1 MKTLRIS
8 LLATL
13 IIAIWVVGYA
23 NRPRAHLGAP
33 SLAPIAGPVEVGTVV
48 DSSYIV
54 RWSDYDLPISTGTAT
69 VDLFYTATNPPPN
82 YRGQPPVGLVGEPIT
97 LGIIEKDTRN
107 VYEWDTSTVAPGSYW
122 IWSRVNEPPGE
133 ENSGLQF
140 IEFSPGILTVAHPGD
155 PIHPAVFIT
164 RPGTPVAIAQED
176 YEVEFVVFDPDKS
189 SEVVVEAAPNNT
201 DDFYEIYREVVT
213 STRVS
218 FTWDTSM
225 QMNGDWKLRATVT
238 DQRGLSFVSHSRF
251 FVTVSRLFFPD
262 AGPIIDSGAIT
273 TDTGVQELQMLDS
286 GVQETRMRPPN
297 ETCACSH
304 TVNAK
309 VNSRSVA
316 PLLFLISFAVIRRR
330 RSKLT

>member
-1 MKTLRIS
+1 
-8 LLATL
+8 LLAAL
-13 IIAIWVVGYA
+13 IIAIWAVGYA

-33 SLAPIAGPVEVGTVV
+33 SLAPVAGPIEVGTVV

-82 YRGQPPVGLVGEPIT
+82 YRGQPPVGLVGEPIA

-107 VYEWDTSTVAPGSYW
+107 VYEWNTSTVAPGSYW

-225 QMNGDWKLRATVT
+225 QLNGDWKLRATVT

-251 FVTVSRLFFPD
+251 FVTISRLFFPD
-262 AGPIIDSGAIT
+262 AGPTMDSGANR

-286 GVQETRMRPPN
+286 GVRETRMPPPN
-297 ETCACSH
+297 ETCACSNN
-304 TVNAK
+304 VNVKA
-309 VNSRSVA
+309 NLRSVL
-316 PLLFLISFAVIRRR
+316 PLFFLISFVVIRRR
-330 RSKLT
+330 RSNLT